1 MAEKQHGMPERRPAP
16 VTDSPWFWLM
26 IFGVAGLAALIA
38 IAPKHA
44 RRQARLERMNATR
57 DQIARQMAEG
67 DPGVA
72 VDAEVAEQAEPG
84 APLKEQPAGGTE
96 PADEVLDVRDVER
109 RHSLEPLT
117 MVLSL
122 ALAGVALAIGVMNHL
137 RRASRRQEAAP
148 GRDSP

>member
-1 MAEKQHGMPERRPAP
+1 MAEKQSGMPDRRPAP

-26 IFGVAGLAALIA
+26 IFGVAALAALLA

-57 DQIARQMAEG
+57 DQILRQMADGE
-67 DPGVA
+67 PGA
-72 VDAEVAEQAEPG
+72 AADAELADTAEPG
-84 APLKEQPAGGTE
+84 APVKEH
-96 PADEVLDVRDVER
+96 PADGAESPNEVLDVRDVER
-109 RHSLEPLT
+109 RHSLEPLA
-117 MVLSL
+117 MILSL
-122 ALAGVALAIGVMNHL
+122 ALAAAALAIGVTNHL